1 VEKGEA
7 QGGDRVIR
15 RMLRGRRRRRGERV
29 IGIVGVEVNITEAW
43 FSDKD
48 QVYIFKAC

>member
-29 IGIVGVEVNITEAW
+29 IRNVGVEVKVVVEAEVMFGW
-43 FSDKD
+43 DWD
-48 QVYIFKAC
+48 